1 MGKKKETPNNDWV
14 GQLSTTRKDKILYHI
29 RPTSNVESLM
39 ELAPFQDPILIP
51 LETTASIKE
60 LLGEVIDDLSAED
73 RWIFNAL
80 VVERLSLREAGR
92 ILGIPKTSLARR
104 RDKIRRELMT
114 KLIDSE
120 HIRDWLKR

>member
-1 MGKKKETPNNDWV
+1 MTKKKETPNNDWV

-120 HIRDWLKR
+120 HIREWLKR

>member
-1 MGKKKETPNNDWV
+1 
-14 GQLSTTRKDKILYHI
+14 
-29 RPTSNVESLM
+29 M

>member
-1 MGKKKETPNNDWV
+1 
-14 GQLSTTRKDKILYHI
+14 
-29 RPTSNVESLM
+29 M

-120 HIRDWLKR
+120 HIREWLKR